1 MEALVEKI
9 PSEYIGGVKYRMSPT
24 SIFHY
29 MASDNLAEI
38 IKKSLDKSQF
48 FLAQDVGLIP
58 CEGDIVYPDL
68 AVYEKPIKYTE
79 SGLMTD
85 IPLFVTEILS
95 PSTRKKDLTVKKDL
109 YERIGVEE
117 YWLVSPQEKAVE
129 VYKMN
134 EISQTYNQ
142 LDNVYTA
149 LPPEEWMTMTT
160 EEKEEHPHITKI
172 DCVDVAVDIW
182 DIFKEA

>member
-1 MEALVEKI
+1 MPVLVEKI

-24 SIFHY
+24 NIFHY

-38 IKKSLDKSQF
+38 LKKSLDKSQF

-58 CEGDIVYPDL
+58 SDGDIVYPDL

-85 IPLFVTEILS
+85 MPLFVAEVLS

-109 YERIGVEE
+109 YERIGVKE

-142 LDNVYTA
+142 PDNIYTRLA
-149 LPPEEWMTMTT
+149 PEEWLRMTD
-160 EEKEEHPHITKI
+160 EEKAEHPNIARI
-172 DCVDVAVDIW
+172 ESINIGVDIW
-182 DIFKEA
+182 DIFKEN

>member
-1 MEALVEKI
+1 MEALIEKI
-9 PSEYIGGVKYRMSPT
+9 PSEYIRGVKYRMSPT

-29 MASDNLAEI
+29 IADRNLADVI
-38 IKKSLDKSQF
+38 NKSLDKNQF

-79 SGLMTD
+79 SGLMMNM
-85 IPLFVTEILS
+85 PLFVAEILS

-109 YERIGVEE
+109 YERIGVKE

-149 LPPEEWMTMTT
+149 LPPEEWMTMTA
-160 EEKEEHPHITKI
+160 EEKDEHPHLTRIESI
-172 DCVDVAVDIW
+172 DVIVDIW
-182 DIFKEA
+182 DIFKE